1 MRVNDDVTVLSILV
15 IYFILTE
22 VCIANFLAYF
32 RLDHNF

>member
-22 VCIANFLAYF
+22 VCIANFFGLF
-32 RLDHNF
+32 SVGS